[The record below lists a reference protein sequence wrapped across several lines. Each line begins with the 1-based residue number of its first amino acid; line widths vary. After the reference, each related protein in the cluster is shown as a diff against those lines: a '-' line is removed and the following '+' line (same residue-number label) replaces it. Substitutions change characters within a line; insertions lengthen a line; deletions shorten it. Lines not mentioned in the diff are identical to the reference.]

1 MIGQDSR
8 WPVVVQKRL
17 HPAAVGDTLS
27 TKKMIARGGGVERG
41 SSASPL
47 SYCWVR
53 HSVESSI
60 SRQVRPGMYFPFNC
74 LGCGHENHA
83 GWSQIGQ
90 RLSCRVCGRA
100 AIVPAPMEPVEGRTR
115 WEFVVRFAC
124 LICGRSFAAKPEL
137 VGQKIR
143 CSGCGAGVRV
153 PAGNSFPV
161 EHKTSIV
168 LHALS
173 GNNRAIAPPKEP
185 ARGVRPPADRSSSAA
200 NPWWRD
206 PDDGTSDSNR
216 SKAPTTGPWSSVR
229 PPAGHSSPVANP
241 WPVPSDDDSG
251 DRHWVTS
258 STTDAVP
265 AAPARSEIDP
275 WRSQDQLE
283 AIADFTRSEHAA
295 VVLPSRGEMM
305 EQVQQEA
312 AKQEAA
318 EVAQVAEKT
327 KKTKKKRRKKTG
339 ISDLKE
345 TLTMLGEWA
354 SSSVRWESWRGVFR
368 RLGSRSPVSWS

>member
-1 MIGQDSR
+1 
-8 WPVVVQKRL
+8 
-17 HPAAVGDTLS
+17 
-27 TKKMIARGGGVERG
+27 
-41 SSASPL
+41 
-47 SYCWVR
+47 
-53 HSVESSI
+53 
-60 SRQVRPGMYFPFNC
+60 MYFPFNC

-143 CSGCGAGVRV
+143 CSGRGAGVRV

-173 GNNRAIAPPKEP
+173 VIPVRSRAAEGACP
-185 ARGVRPPADRSSSAA
+185 RGEAA
-200 NPWWRD
+200 GGSFKLGRNPWWRD

-241 WPVPSDDDSG
+241 RPVPSDDDSG

-295 VVLPSRGEMM
+295 VVLPSRGRDDGAGPAGGG
-305 EQVQQEA
+305 EA
-312 AKQEAA
+312 RGGRKSR
-318 EVAQVAEKT
+318 KSPRRR
-327 KKTKKKRRKKTG
+327 KRRKKNEG
-339 ISDLKE
+339 RKR
-345 TLTMLGEWA
+345 A
-354 SSSVRWESWRGVFR
+354 S
-368 RLGSRSPVSWS
+368 PT